1 MSTVT
6 ESSFGDREVGIREF
20 ARMVH
25 RSHPWVIKQIQQGNI
40 QRNENGKIQLQA
52 AMEWFNRYA
61 EEKGILNKIPEGAD
75 LNEELLKAK
84 INKENSLATIN
95 GIRAA
100 EAQGKVIAVSEVE
113 EDAREVAMKLRA
125 FCLSAPTRYAGLLEN
140 RTQRQAEAVLQDLFS
155 ELLERIHS
163 GRFFNEEGSG
173 DGHLE

>member
-1 MSTVT
+1 MSTT
-6 ESSFGDREVGIREF
+6 TDTDFGDREVGIREF
-20 ARMVH
+20 ARMVR
-25 RSHPWVIKQIQQGNI
+25 RSHPWVLQQTKLGKI
-40 QRNENGKIQLQA
+40 PRNENGKIPLNA
-52 AMEWFNRYA
+52 GIEAFNRYA
-61 EEKGILNKIPEGAD
+61 EEKGILNTVPDGVD
-75 LNEELLKAK
+75 LNEALLKAK

-163 GRFFNEEGSG
+163 GRFFTDEDDDG
-173 DGHLE
+173 DLE

>member
-1 MSTVT
+1 MSTT
-6 ESSFGDREVGIREF
+6 TDTDFGDREVGIREF
-20 ARMVH
+20 ARIVR
-25 RSHPWVIKQIQQGNI
+25 RSHPWVLQQIKQGKIP
-40 QRNENGKIQLQA
+40 RNENGKIPLKEGIEA
-52 AMEWFNRYA
+52 FNRYA
-61 EEKGILNKIPEGAD
+61 EEKGILNAIPDGVD

-100 EAQGKVIAVSEVE
+100 EAQGKVVDVSEVE

-163 GRFFNEEGSG
+163 GRFFSEEND
-173 DGHLE
+173 DGYLE